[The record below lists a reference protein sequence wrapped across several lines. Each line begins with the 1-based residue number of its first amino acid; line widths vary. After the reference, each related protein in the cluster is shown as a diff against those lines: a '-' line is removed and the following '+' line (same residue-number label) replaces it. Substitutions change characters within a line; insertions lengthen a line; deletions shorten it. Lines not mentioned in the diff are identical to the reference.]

1 MVQKTLTTT
10 MERTTTNIYEIVSQI
25 QAKKEQFRIQPAVAH
40 FTEIKAEVE
49 GIEDGEIYALLDA
62 EVDGGLIRRV
72 RTINGYA
79 YCVAEE

>member
-1 MVQKTLTTT
+1 MA
-10 MERTTTNIYEIVSQI
+10 RGAINIYEIVSQI

-40 FTEIKAEVE
+40 FTEVKVE
-49 GIEDGEIYALLDA
+49 LPGIEDGEIYALLDA

-79 YCVAEE
+79 YCVSEE

>member
-1 MVQKTLTTT
+1 
-10 MERTTTNIYEIVSQI
+10 MERATTNIYEIVSHI
-25 QAKKEQFRIQPAVAH
+25 QAKKEQYRIQPAHAL
-40 FTEIKAEVE
+40 FTEIKAELE
-49 GIEDGEIYALLDA
+49 GIDDGELYALLDA